1 MRQFF
6 IFKIKDEFAI
16 LTKKNPNHLYRT
28 LEQIYYVDRND
39 LELGIDLFERI
50 IEKLNPKQI
59 DIDLFKKYKENYFYT
74 KYRNVHQIYD
84 VYRHEKTKL
93 IVNRTYLEMES
104 SVLRPSFLKD
114 LEKEK
119 NLFFCDFENKDYFW
133 LDHLVMSWVSLNYLV
148 K

>member
-1 MRQFF
+1 MWVKFMRQFF

-39 LELGIDLFERI
+39 LELGIDLFEKMV
-50 IEKLNPKQI
+50 EKLNPKQI

-74 KYRNVHQIYD
+74 KYRNIHQICD

-93 IVNRTYLEMES
+93 TVNRTYLEMES
-104 SVLRPSFLKD
+104 SVPRPSFLKE
-114 LEKEK
+114 LSNVK

-133 LDHLVMSWVSLNYLV
+133 LDKLGIT
-148 K
+148 